1 MPTCGESRH
10 DSRESTLATC
20 IAAKARFD
28 LAHDEQVP
36 ARRALR
42 HLLAQLPS
50 ALVIELSQA
59 PGGYIVV
66 GPGPSG
72 YDPETLALGCETLR
86 AVALMGLDD
95 LVAVRR
101 PALETLAG
109 LLDHLLGSRLESGGG
124 TISGGSI
131 AAPGWADFHRRLLAA
146 FALGYADEE
155 PARATPTAYFTWAFS
170 RYCQGHQELAGA
182 DPLAHRLLRSTLF
195 SEAFWRG
202 HPLSESRQPS

>member
-1 MPTCGESRH
+1 MPTRGESRY
-10 DSRESTLATC
+10 DSRESTLATY

-28 LAHDEQVP
+28 VAHDQQVP

-42 HLLAQLPS
+42 RLLAQLPS
-50 ALVIELSQA
+50 ALVTELSQA

-66 GPGPSG
+66 RPGPSG
-72 YDPETLALGCETLR
+72 YEPETLALGCETLR
-86 AVALMGLDD
+86 AVAFMDLDD
-95 LVAVRR
+95 LVGFRR
-101 PALETLAG
+101 TALDAFAG
-109 LLDHLLGSRLESGGG
+109 LLDHFLGSRLEPGGR
-124 TISGGSI
+124 TISGGST
-131 AAPGWADFHRRLLAA
+131 ATPGWADFHRRLLAA

-155 PARATPTAYFTWAFS
+155 PARAAPTAYFTWAFA
-170 RYCQGHQELAGA
+170 RYCQGHQALAGA